1 MKFVVGLP
9 EGMKEGTNSF
19 TAALSFIR
27 DIVESVLRGFE
38 KKKKKIALIKHN
50 ESFTCIKSKQW

>member
-19 TAALSFIR
+19 TAALSFIL
-27 DIVESVLRGFE
+27 DIVESVFCVVS
-38 KKKKKIALIKHN
+38 KKSSH
-50 ESFTCIKSKQW
+50 